1 MLRNSVLSLG
11 FAVTAL
17 LAFQVGGCSSGGGG
31 SNGRGGTTGTGG
43 TSTTGTG
50 GNSSSAGAGGT
61 TGTGGTATGTGGNAA
76 GAAGSSAGGSGGS
89 SAGGTGGSGTGGAT
103 AGTGGSGTGGSGTGG
118 GGTGGSGTGGSG
130 TGGSGTGGTGGS
142 GTGGTGFGTPV
153 CGSTMA
159 GTAVAKNVACTAADT
174 QLCYK
179 TCGPQNKGVKSET
192 CAPGGDGG
200 MAYMEMTGCSY
211 DPAGNYACY
220 KIPTTANAECP
231 TGVPMG
237 GASCT
242 VADACT
248 VCNDMGGIAGG
259 SYMDSTSTKQG
270 FCVCASGKWA
280 CASNTAWPCGG
291 TPTPNNPGCQ

>member
-1 MLRNSVLSLG
+1 
-11 FAVTAL
+11 
-17 LAFQVGGCSSGGGG
+17 
-31 SNGRGGTTGTGG
+31 
-43 TSTTGTG
+43 
-50 GNSSSAGAGGT
+50 
-61 TGTGGTATGTGGNAA
+61 
-76 GAAGSSAGGSGGS
+76 
-89 SAGGTGGSGTGGAT
+89 
-103 AGTGGSGTGGSGTGG
+103 
-118 GGTGGSGTGGSG
+118 
-130 TGGSGTGGTGGS
+130 
-142 GTGGTGFGTPV
+142 
-153 CGSTMA
+153 
-159 GTAVAKNVACTAADT
+159 
-174 QLCYK
+174 
-179 TCGPQNKGVKSET
+179 
-192 CAPGGDGG
+192 